1 MTIHDAQ
8 QKLLFRL
15 YDMYDNGEAA
25 AITNMVMENISG
37 WKRIDRVINKT
48 VPLSMPQEEL
58 FKKYFEELS
67 TYKPV
72 QYVLHEAWFCNMK
85 FYVDENVLIPRH
97 ETEELVEWVV
107 EEVRSEKLE
116 DRSRKSE
123 VRGKKENT
131 RDKEQEA
138 RNNEQDS
145 TFNTQHSQFPIPNSS
160 FTILDVGTGS
170 GCIPIVLKKKIPGAN
185 IFSCDVSEKALDVAK
200 KNALSNKVDI
210 NFFLLDFLDKEK
222 RKELPSCN
230 IIVSNPP
237 YIPLSDKNSMPANVI
252 NFEPHVALFV
262 NENDPLIFYNAIADF
277 ALEKLLPPGLIYT
290 EIHED
295 LSSNVK
301 ELFLQKGFQDVTI
314 KKDIHGKT
322 RMLKATMLL

>member
-15 YDMYDNGEAA
+15 YEMYDNGEAA

-48 VPLSMPQEEL
+48 VPLSIPQQEL
-58 FKKYFEELS
+58 FEKYFEELS

-72 QYVLHEAWFCNMK
+72 QYVLHEAWFCNLK

-97 ETEELVEWVV
+97 ETEELVEWIT
-107 EEVRSEKLE
+107 EEVRSEK
-116 DRSRKSE
+116 
-123 VRGKKENT
+123 ENT
-131 RDKEQEA
+131 RDKKK
-138 RNNEQDS
+138 D
-145 TFNTQHSQFPIPNSS
+145 SS
-160 FTILDVGTGS
+160 FTIHHSQLTILDIGTGS
-170 GCIPIVLKKKIPGAN
+170 GCIPIALKNKLPDFN
-185 IFSCDVSEKALDVAK
+185 ILSCDVSENALQVAK
-200 KNALSNKVDI
+200 KNALSNNVDVE
-210 NFFLLDFLDKEK
+210 FFLVDFLNKEK
-222 RKELPSCN
+222 RNELPSCN

-237 YIPLSDKNSMPANVI
+237 YIPINDKTSMPANVV

-262 NENDPLIFYNAIADF
+262 DANDPLIFYNAIADF
-277 ALEKLLPPGLIYT
+277 ALEKLLSNGLIYA

-301 ELFLQKGFQDVTI
+301 ELFLQKGFTEVTI
-314 KKDIHGKT
+314 KKDIHGKK

>member
-25 AITNMVMENISG
+25 AITNMVMEKISG

-97 ETEELVEWVV
+97 ETEELVEWIIQEVGSP
-107 EEVRSEKLE
+107 ESEVRSNSKL
-116 DRSRKSE
+116 K
-123 VRGKKENT
+123 
-131 RDKEQEA
+131 
-138 RNNEQDS
+138 
-145 TFNTQHSQFPIPNSS
+145 TQNSKL
-160 FTILDVGTGS
+160 TILDVGTGS
-170 GCIPIVLKKKIPGAN
+170 GCIPIILKKKLPVAN
-185 IFSCDVSEKALDVAK
+185 IFSCDVSEKALEVAK
-200 KNALSNKVDI
+200 KNALSNNVDV

-237 YIPLSDKNSMPANVI
+237 YIPLNDKSSMPANVI

-262 NENDPLIFYNAIADF
+262 TENDPLIFYDAIADF
-277 ALEKLLPPGLIYT
+277 ALEKLLSPGFVFT

-301 ELFLQKGFQDVTI
+301 ELFLKKGFKDVTI
-314 KKDIHGKT
+314 KKDIHEKK
-322 RMLKATMLL
+322 RMLKATILL